1 MDKELWIKIIIFIL
15 VAILL
20 IFEGIDTLPVF
31 EGIDTSPGPM
41 WKIWGMII
49 AKIVTL
55 ILVWMIIVIEWRKK
69 RPKIQG

>member
-20 IFEGIDTLPVF
+20 IFEGIDTLPVVL
-31 EGIDTSPGPM
+31 EGIGTSPGP
-41 WKIWGMII
+41 IVMII
-49 AKIVTL
+49 TKIVVL
-55 ILVWMIIVIEWRKK
+55 ILVWTIIVIERRKK

>member
-1 MDKELWIKIIIFIL
+1 MNKELWIKIIIFVL

-20 IFEGIDTLPVF
+20 IFEGIDTLPV
-31 EGIDTSPGPM
+31 EGIGTSPGPM

-49 AKIVTL
+49 TKIFIL
-55 ILVWMIIVIEWRKK
+55 ILVWIIIVIEWREK

>member
-20 IFEGIDTLPVF
+20 ILEGIDTLPLVL
-31 EGIDTSPGPM
+31 EGIDTSPGA
-41 WKIWGMII
+41 ILMIGI
-49 AKIVTL
+49 KIVIL
-55 ILVWMIIVIEWRKK
+55 ILVWIIIVIERRKK